1 MLGYWVLRNKVTNQY
16 SGCFPTYQEVQEKM
30 YELDKSFDN
39 KPDEKYGRTIWS
51 ISYME
56 G

>member
-1 MLGYWVLRNKVTNQY
+1 MPSYWVLRNKVTDEY
-16 SGCFPTYQEVQEKM
+16 SGCFATYQEVQEKM
-30 YELDKSFDN
+30 NELNKAFDN
-39 KPDEKYGRTIWS
+39 KPDETYGRLVWS